1 MLIHILPTARRFSLH
16 PGANAYV
23 IIPGAL
29 IARPALR
36 DLVAMPV
43 GGIPMRASRLVVFA
57 IVYGVAIVAVL
68 YFLPWLSFFW
78 TIAILLA
85 VYVIL
90 MLMFF

>member
-1 MLIHILPTARRFSLH
+1 
-16 PGANAYV
+16 
-23 IIPGAL
+23 
-29 IARPALR
+29 
-36 DLVAMPV
+36 MPV